1 VRWPGRWLAG
11 PLLLLAASPLA
22 AAPSPPDARPN
33 AGRHAAELCVTT
45 TTAPP
50 SCGPAQA
57 DLRSD
62 GTLRLRID
70 DVVYNLRL
78 RSSQAD
84 LVLTHGAVQID
95 EFSVPYEWVGSTL
108 RFNDDERS
116 VRYEVR
122 FPAAKDA
129 KR

>member
-1 VRWPGRWLAG
+1 MGALP
-11 PLLLLAASPLA
+11 LLAALPLA
-22 AAPSPPDARPN
+22 AAPSPTDARPG
-33 AGRHAAELCVTT
+33 AGRHIAELCVTT

-57 DLRSD
+57 DFRAD

-70 DVVYNLRL
+70 DVVYRLRL
-78 RSSQAD
+78 HSSQAD
-84 LVLTHGAVQID
+84 LVLLHGAVQID
-95 EFSVPYEWVGSTL
+95 EFTAPYEWVGSTL
-108 RFNDDERS
+108 RFDDGERS

-122 FPAAKDA
+122 FPAVKDA